1 MQATQLVTTFD
12 GEGGSTNSMEITP
25 QKDTGTQELY
35 ILNLY
40 PSVQYQKVNYFG
52 GAITDSVCAT
62 LEKLPPDRQNE
73 VINAYF
79 GPDGIGYKAIRTHI
93 DSCDFST
100 SRVLRGGWRH
110 GTRSG
115 GVFA

>member
-52 GAITDSVCAT
+52 A
-62 LEKLPPDRQNE
+62 E
-73 VINAYF
+73 
-79 GPDGIGYKAIRTHI
+79 
-93 DSCDFST
+93 
-100 SRVLRGGWRH
+100 
-110 GTRSG
+110 RSHKRLFWTG
-115 GVFA
+115 RNWL